1 MTCYCVYM
9 LNHNAFT
16 SEILTSMRGAIAK
29 VVAHTQPEM
38 IDDLLN
44 TAIVKALE
52 GTFDATRANLKTWA
66 STIAYNEACNW
77 AKRAA
82 NNGHVSE
89 TAGTEDSEPAPLVDT
104 LVGEDGRA
112 HALRVEQA
120 QWLAMALDTLTREE
134 RTFILAISDG
144 MGQTEAGALV
154 GWSPAT
160 ATRRRREIAAKM
172 RAL

>member
-1 MTCYCVYM
+1 M

-16 SEILTSMRGAIAK
+16 SEVLTSMRGAIAK
-29 VVAHTQPEM
+29 VVAHTQPDA

-52 GTFDATRANLKTWA
+52 GTFDATRAGFKTYA
-66 STIAYNEACNW
+66 STIAYNEACNY
-77 AKRAA
+77 AKRSA
-82 NNGHVSE
+82 NHGHMSE
-89 TAGTEDSEPAPLVDT
+89 TVGTDESAPETLTDT

-112 HALRVEQA
+112 HALRLEQA
-120 QWLAMALDTLTREE
+120 EWLMEAMATLSRDE
-134 RTFILAISDG
+134 RTFILAIRDG
-144 MGQTEAGALV
+144 STQTEAGALV

-160 ATRRRREIAAKM
+160 ATRRRKEIAAKM